1 MEMSPCMG
9 LRGYAG
15 ECPGF
20 LGGTNAMSECSAYCC
35 LPMALN
41 AQPCYSPPN
50 LDLNSLVLAM
60 HSLWVPIG
68 DRRVGLPW
76 YCVSRL
82 CVNNSQILS
91 TSGVETTTMME

>member
-20 LGGTNAMSECSAYCC
+20 LGGTNAICECSTYCC

-68 DRRVGLPW
+68 DRRLPR
-76 YCVSRL
+76 SDLHPRSEERRGNTL
-82 CVNNSQILS
+82 SQIVL
-91 TSGVETTTMME
+91 VMY